1 MRDTWQVCRRHLRM
15 RSSQAK
21 NKETVA
27 TQIAQTRKS
36 TLPSPTGMQS
46 RQTGANTDQGPLAE
60 IRTRS
65 GRLVK
70 QPKYLKD
77 YEL

>member
-1 MRDTWQVCRRHLRM
+1 MREKKNAGTSRQMRDTWQVCRRHLRM

-27 TQIAQTRKS
+27 TQITQTQKS

-46 RQTGANTDQGPLAE
+46 RQTGANTEQGPLAE
-60 IRTRS
+60 IRT
-65 GRLVK
+65 GQVG
-70 QPKYLKD
+70 
-77 YEL
+77 